1 MQENLYKTK
10 NTQKNKVLVQEVNNG
25 IIKLNKE
32 FKKMSKNGKE
42 QMKQ

>member
-25 IIKLNKE
+25 IIKFNKE